1 VLPRDLFLTLA
12 EEAISAACGKEVGQ
26 MNDLFIKMWT
36 GDATMFSS
44 IKEQYEKML
53 SSTPDAKAHAWREK
67 MGITGNDNV

>member
-1 VLPRDLFLTLA
+1 
-12 EEAISAACGKEVGQ
+12 